1 MKETL
6 SLLMDAELDEVARAR
21 AIKDVGAD
29 PDLCAAWER
38 YHVIRLAMRHE
49 IEWTLPSGF
58 SEQVAARIDREGHGQ
73 EVHTQGP
80 GAWRTG
86 RGGWATR
93 FAIAAS
99 VAAVVLVGLRVND
112 REVSQ
117 GTAPAVV
124 ASADGAAAPQ
134 ILAPFGQL
142 TTVQDAAFRGD
153 SIQQWRKMNP
163 QWRQRLSAY
172 LLEHNELAPQAGG
185 DLAGYVRIV
194 GYGHVTPVHVPVK
207 K

>member
-6 SLLMDAELDEVARAR
+6 SLLVDAELDEVARAR
-21 AIKDVGAD
+21 AINGVVAD

-58 SEQVAARIDREGHGQ
+58 AEQVAARIDREGHGQ
-73 EVHTQGP
+73 EVHAQGP
-80 GAWRTG
+80 GTWMTG
-86 RGGWATR
+86 RGGWAAR

-99 VAAVVLVGLRVND
+99 VAMLVLVGLRVND

-117 GTAPAVV
+117 GTAAAVV
-124 ASADGAAAPQ
+124 ASANGVATPQ
-134 ILAPFGQL
+134 ILAHFGQL
-142 TTVQDAAFRGD
+142 SSVQDAAFRGD
-153 SIQQWRKMNP
+153 SVRQWRGIDP